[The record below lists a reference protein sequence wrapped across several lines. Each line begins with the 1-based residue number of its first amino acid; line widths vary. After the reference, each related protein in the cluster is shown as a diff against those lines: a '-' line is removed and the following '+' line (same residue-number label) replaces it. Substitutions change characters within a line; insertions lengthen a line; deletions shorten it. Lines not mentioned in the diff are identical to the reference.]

1 MLFSGNGSLA
11 ALVALSFS
19 FGISGYRPEQLQE
32 HIMTKIT
39 IKDLADSVELD
50 REAMSAITG
59 GARTRGR
66 QSSFDPAIFRS
77 TRIVDYPPGVA
88 RTVPAK
94 KTTPAR

>member
-50 REAMSAITG
+50 REENQS
-59 GARTRGR
+59 GALIRQIPVNQNGLGAGLFIHKRKERTINIY
-66 QSSFDPAIFRS
+66 QA
-77 TRIVDYPPGVA
+77 
-88 RTVPAK
+88 
-94 KTTPAR
+94 